1 MDLFHDNP
9 MLAGVRQMLG
19 GFAAQEIRPIA
30 CRHDEEESMP
40 WELMKK
46 AQAFGFKQTALVDTR
61 QGVPGVSGT
70 GSDDDADAD
79 AGKDKAKPKR
89 PRNAARISC
98 VGAEE
103 LAWGCAG
110 ITLAL
115 GGSGLA
121 AAPVAAM
128 GTPEQIQ
135 VFREGLV
142 GLDDQGRVKVAAMA
156 LSEPSTG
163 SDISSLSTTARE
175 DGAHYVINGHK
186 QWITNGQSANV
197 YVVWAQT
204 NPDLGR
210 AGVRGFVV
218 VRGTPGLIPGRKEIK
233 LGIRASETAQVHF
246 EDCRVHKDMMLG
258 AGKKDVEGLGD
269 TKKMLDSTRP
279 VVAAQAVGIARAAFD
294 FVVDR
299 VKQGR
304 LHGKPLAG
312 HQHIAFALA
321 EMEME
326 IQASRL
332 LVHRSAWM
340 ADHRM
345 DNVKWASIAKAHA
358 ARTAQA
364 VTTRAMTLLGEE
376 ALEPGHP
383 VEKWYRDA
391 KIFDIFEGT
400 GQIQRRIIAR
410 SLLGLNA
417 T

>member
-1 MDLFHDNP
+1 MDILHDNP
-9 MLAGVRQMLG
+9 MLQGVRQMLG
-19 GFAAQEIRPIA
+19 AFAKSQMRPIA
-30 CRHDEEESMP
+30 PIHDADETMP
-40 WELMKK
+40 WELMKQ
-46 AQAFGFKQTALVDTR
+46 AQGFGMSQTALVDAAK
-61 QGVPGVSGT
+61 GIPGSG
-70 GSDDDADAD
+70 GGAPKADAD
-79 AGKDKAKPKR
+79 VEKKPR
-89 PRNAARISC
+89 TTGRMTVVA
-98 VGAEE
+98 AEE

-110 ITLAL
+110 IALAL

-128 GTPEQIQ
+128 GTPEQIAE
-135 VFREGLV
+135 FKDALT
-142 GLDDQGRVKVAAMA
+142 GLDDQGRIKVAAMA

-163 SDISSLSTTARE
+163 SDISSLSTSARV
-175 DGAHYVINGHK
+175 DGDYYVINGSK
-186 QWITNGQSANV
+186 QWITNGKSASV

-210 AGVRGFVV
+210 AGVRGYI
-218 VRGTPGLIPGRKEIK
+218 VRRETPGLVPGRKEVK

-258 AGKKDVEGLGD
+258 VGDADGDGRGDAKGLAD

-294 FVVDR
+294 FLRDR
-299 VKQGR
+299 VQTGETLR
-304 LHGKPLAG
+304 GKPLAG

-326 IQASRL
+326 IQASRML
-332 LVHRSAWM
+332 THRAAWM
-340 ADHRM
+340 ADHRL
-345 DNVKWASIAKAHA
+345 DNVRAASVCKAHA
-358 ARTAQA
+358 ARTAQW
-364 VTTRAMTLLGEE
+364 VTTEAMAILGDE

-391 KIFDIFEGT
+391 KIYDIFEGT
-400 GQIQRRIIAR
+400 GQIQRRIIAK
-410 SLLGLNA
+410 SLLGINA